1 MTLQLENLSKFPSQ
15 INITISKN
23 LNPCPIGLKKPSRL
37 SDNNGGGE
45 PPMNNKYVTHQEL
58 ELSNEK
64 LLHHM
69 DNKFAEMQQQMNQRF
84 NEVDKHFNNLEL
96 KVNDVKN
103 TANNNKEKINC
114 LLYTAIGGII
124 ISVITT
130 IISNLLT
137 K

>member
-1 MTLQLENLSKFPSQ
+1 MAKITTLPTAKAFYP
-15 INITISKN
+15 KD
-23 LNPCPIGLKKPSRL
+23 LKKPSRL

-84 NEVDKHFNNLEL
+84 NEVDKHFNDLEL

-103 TANNNKEKINC
+103 TANNNKEKINW

>member
-1 MTLQLENLSKFPSQ
+1 MPTSEIKVLHPNKTINPKDLNRSSK
-15 INITISKN
+15 
-23 LNPCPIGLKKPSRL
+23 L
-37 SDNNGGGE
+37 SDNNGNGGE
-45 PPMNNKYVTHQEL
+45 PPMENKYVTHQEL
-58 ELSNEK
+58 ELNTEK
-64 LLHHM
+64 MLHHI

-84 NEVDKHFNNLEL
+84 NEVNKHFDDVDKNFNSLEL

-103 TANNNKEKINC
+103 TANNNKEKINW
-114 LLYTAIGGII
+114 LLYTAVGGIV

>member
-45 PPMNNKYVTHQEL
+45 PPMDNKYVTHQEL

-64 LLHHM
+64 MLRHIDNKFADMQSKM
-69 DNKFAEMQQQMNQRF
+69 DNKFANMQNQFRNIDKKIDLTNEKLILNLKSKRF
-84 NEVDKHFNNLEL
+84 GFMEPALPL
-96 KVNDVKN
+96 YP
-103 TANNNKEKINC
+103 
-114 LLYTAIGGII
+114 LL
-124 ISVITT
+124 VP
-130 IISNLLT
+130 LLGF
-137 K
+137 

>member
-1 MTLQLENLSKFPSQ
+1 MAKITTLPTAKAFYP
-15 INITISKN
+15 KD
-23 LNPCPIGLKKPSRL
+23 LKKPSRL

-45 PPMNNKYVTHQEL
+45 PPMDNKYVTHQEL

-64 LLHHM
+64 ILHHI

-84 NEVDKHFNNLEL
+84 NEVDKHFNDLEL

-103 TANNNKEKINC
+103 TANNNKEKINW

>member
-45 PPMNNKYVTHQEL
+45 PPMDNKYVTHQEL

-103 TANNNKEKINC
+103 TANNNKEKINW

>member
-1 MTLQLENLSKFPSQ
+1 M
-15 INITISKN
+15 
-23 LNPCPIGLKKPSRL
+23 KKPSRL

-45 PPMNNKYVTHQEL
+45 PPMDNKYVTHQEL

-84 NEVDKHFNNLEL
+84 NEVDKHFNDLEL

-103 TANNNKEKINC
+103 TANNNKEKINW

>member
-1 MTLQLENLSKFPSQ
+1 MASNNIRSLYGEKAIEPKDLNRSSK
-15 INITISKN
+15 
-23 LNPCPIGLKKPSRL
+23 L
-37 SDNNGGGE
+37 SDNIGNGGE
-45 PPMNNKYVTHQEL
+45 PPMDNKYVTHQEL

-84 NEVDKHFNNLEL
+84 NEVDKHFNDLEL

-103 TANNNKEKINC
+103 TANNNKEKINW
-114 LLYTAIGGII
+114 LLYPAIGGII

>member
-1 MTLQLENLSKFPSQ
+1 MAKITTLPTAKAFYP
-15 INITISKN
+15 KD
-23 LNPCPIGLKKPSRL
+23 LKKPSRL

-45 PPMNNKYVTHQEL
+45 PPMDNKYVTHQEL

-69 DNKFAEMQQQMNQRF
+69 DNKFAEMQQQMNQQF
-84 NEVDKHFNNLEL
+84 NEVDKHFNDLEL
-96 KVNDVKN
+96 KVNDIKN
-103 TANNNKEKINC
+103 TANNNKEKINW

>member
-1 MTLQLENLSKFPSQ
+1 MASNNIRSLYGEKAIEPKDLNRSSK
-15 INITISKN
+15 
-23 LNPCPIGLKKPSRL
+23 L
-37 SDNNGGGE
+37 SDNNGNGGE

-103 TANNNKEKINC
+103 TANNNKEKINW

>member
-1 MTLQLENLSKFPSQ
+1 MASNNIRSLYGEKAIEPKDFNRSSK
-15 INITISKN
+15 
-23 LNPCPIGLKKPSRL
+23 L
-37 SDNNGGGE
+37 SDNNGNGGE

-103 TANNNKEKINC
+103 TANNNKEKINW

>member
-1 MTLQLENLSKFPSQ
+1 MAKITTLPTAKAFYP
-15 INITISKN
+15 KD
-23 LNPCPIGLKKPSRL
+23 LKKPSRL

-45 PPMNNKYVTHQEL
+45 PPMDNKYVTHQEL

-84 NEVDKHFNNLEL
+84 NEVDKHFNDLEL

-103 TANNNKEKINC
+103 TANNNKEKINW

>member
-1 MTLQLENLSKFPSQ
+1 MAKITTLPTAKAFYP
-15 INITISKN
+15 KD
-23 LNPCPIGLKKPSRL
+23 LKKPSRL

-45 PPMNNKYVTHQEL
+45 PPMDNKYVTHQEL

-84 NEVDKHFNNLEL
+84 NEVDKHFNDLDL

-103 TANNNKEKINC
+103 TANNNKEKINW

>member
-1 MTLQLENLSKFPSQ
+1 MDNPQQLYVLDNAKTTGAQGQLVEASN
-15 INITISKN
+15 
-23 LNPCPIGLKKPSRL
+23 KK
-37 SDNNGGGE
+37 SDNSGGGE
-45 PPMNNKYVTHQEL
+45 PPMDNKYVTHQEL

-69 DNKFAEMQQQMNQRF
+69 DNKFAEMQQQMNQQF
-84 NEVDKHFNNLEL
+84 NEVDKHFNDLEL
-96 KVNDVKN
+96 KVNDIKN
-103 TANNNKEKINC
+103 TANNNKEKINW

>member
-1 MTLQLENLSKFPSQ
+1 MAKITTLPTAKAFYP
-15 INITISKN
+15 KD
-23 LNPCPIGLKKPSRL
+23 LKKPSRL

-45 PPMNNKYVTHQEL
+45 PPMDNKYVTHQEL

-64 LLHHM
+64 MLRHI

-84 NEVDKHFNNLEL
+84 NEVDKHFNDLEL
-96 KVNDVKN
+96 KVNDIKN
-103 TANNNKEKINC
+103 TANNNKEKINW

>member
-1 MTLQLENLSKFPSQ
+1 MAKITTLPTAKAFYP
-15 INITISKN
+15 KD
-23 LNPCPIGLKKPSRL
+23 LKKPSRL

-45 PPMNNKYVTHQEL
+45 PPMDNKYVTHQEL

-84 NEVDKHFNNLEL
+84 NEVDQHFNDLEL

-103 TANNNKEKINC
+103 TANNNKEKINW

>member
-45 PPMNNKYVTHQEL
+45 PPMDNKYVTHQEL

-84 NEVDKHFNNLEL
+84 NEVDKHFNNLKL

-103 TANNNKEKINC
+103 TANNNKEKINW

>member
-1 MTLQLENLSKFPSQ
+1 MAKITTLPTAKAFYP
-15 INITISKN
+15 KD
-23 LNPCPIGLKKPSRL
+23 LKKPSRL

-45 PPMNNKYVTHQEL
+45 PPMDNKYVTHQEL

-64 LLHHM
+64 MLRHI

-84 NEVDKHFNNLEL
+84 NEVDKHFNDLEL

-103 TANNNKEKINC
+103 TANNNKEKINW

>member
-1 MTLQLENLSKFPSQ
+1 MAKITTLPTAKAFYP
-15 INITISKN
+15 KD
-23 LNPCPIGLKKPSRL
+23 LKKTSRL

-45 PPMNNKYVTHQEL
+45 PPMDNKYVTHQEL

-84 NEVDKHFNNLEL
+84 NEVDKHFNDLEL

-103 TANNNKEKINC
+103 TANNNKEKINW

>member
-1 MTLQLENLSKFPSQ
+1 MASNNIRSLYGEKAIEPKDLNRSSK
-15 INITISKN
+15 
-23 LNPCPIGLKKPSRL
+23 L
-37 SDNNGGGE
+37 SDNNGNGGE
-45 PPMNNKYVTHQEL
+45 PPMDNKYVTHQEL

-103 TANNNKEKINC
+103 TTNNSKEKINW